1 MKITAKVNME
11 TLKKA
16 LNDNF
21 KLVQKVNTEEAKN
34 LVSRITYTSNSM
46 KKDAKS
52 VKRADLVEL
61 VKDTMKVL
69 GDSFVEPTAQPVAE
83 ANLKPTSKGK
93 KPTPVADKKAPAKK
107 DEPTEDSADKKAE
120 KKAPAKQ
127 SKEQTEKKAPAKVT
141 VKLPDTL
148 KVGDDEFSVNH
159 DIKTM
164 DDLHGAYADEDTEIV
179 IAFWWTKKLL
189 KQYKY
194 ADGVFGNIKDFP
206 DDLDITTPIH
216 VSDDKVVAYA
226 LSNYTEALY
235 QIMPTDLEEVDGI
248 RYANGVEYQ
257 IYTK

>member
-107 DEPTEDSADKKAE
+107 DEPTEDSAE
-120 KKAPAKQ
+120 KKA
-127 SKEQTEKKAPAKVT
+127 EKKAPAKVT

-164 DDLHGAYADEDTEIV
+164 DDLHDAYADEDTEIV